1 MKRIQ
6 SACIQKTL
14 HFQLKEDLGHAAAAE
29 EVKKEVERYKAQLD
43 RSKTRYKILD
53 ECTQPDDS
61 IIIKVK
67 MQYNNV
73 PCGEYLD

>member
-1 MKRIQ
+1 MDAGQCKEGIAMKRIQ

-14 HFQLKEDLGHAAAAE
+14 NFQLKEDLGHVAATG

-53 ECTQPDDS
+53 ERTQPTTPS
-61 IIIKVK
+61 
-67 MQYNNV
+67 
-73 PCGEYLD
+73 LSR